1 MRQRLKSVSISGYKS
16 IRSLVDFEPGSLT
29 VLIGA
34 NGAGKSNLLSFFKM
48 LSWSL
53 ASPGQLQEFL
63 GRHGGAG
70 AVLHDGPE
78 RTRDLTARLTLETP
92 SGDND
97 YAFRLALASG
107 DVLIYTEEKFR
118 FARRDWTN
126 SVQWTYLDSGHREAR
141 LLDNTVQNTTARTI
155 LSLLRRLVSYQF
167 HNTSSTARMRGKWHV
182 DDSRYLKEDAGN
194 LGAFLMRLQ
203 QQSPVDYRRIVDT
216 VRQALPFFA
225 DFELSLVYDSVLL
238 QWREVGSDVIF
249 SAGQAAD
256 GMLRFIALVALL
268 MQPEDNLPDVLILDE
283 PELGLHPFAIE
294 ILSELIRAA
303 SRTIQVIVAT
313 QSVSLIDRFDP
324 ESVVVV
330 ERRGRE
336 SMFQRLDPE
345 AYRSWLEE
353 YSVSELWEK
362 NVIGGRPAR

>member
-1 MRQRLKSVSISGYKS
+1 
-16 IRSLVDFEPGSLT
+16 
-29 VLIGA
+29 
-34 NGAGKSNLLSFFKM
+34 
-48 LSWSL
+48 
-53 ASPGQLQEFL
+53 
-63 GRHGGAG
+63 
-70 AVLHDGPE
+70 
-78 RTRDLTARLTLETP
+78 
-92 SGDND
+92 
-97 YAFRLALASG
+97 
-107 DVLIYTEEKFR
+107 
-118 FARRDWTN
+118 
-126 SVQWTYLDSGHREAR
+126 
-141 LLDNTVQNTTARTI
+141 
-155 LSLLRRLVSYQF
+155 
-167 HNTSSTARMRGKWHV
+167 MRGKWHV